1 MAVYNLTVNGNSYA
15 VNVDDPATPLLYIL
29 QDNVQLNGPKF
40 GCGLGQCGACTV
52 LLDGKPIRSCTTAI
66 SDAAGHAVISIE
78 GLVTPANATTGA
90 PATPHPIQ
98 QAFISQ
104 QAMQCGYCIS
114 GPMLY
119 GKAFI
124 DANPGATSAQ
134 ILAALGQTPLLCRCH
149 AHSRMLAALSLY
161 AQGKTQ

>member
-1 MAVYNLTVNGNSYA
+1 MAAYTLKVNGASA
-15 VNVDDPATPLLYIL
+15 SLTADDPSTPLLYLL
-29 QDNVQLNGPKF
+29 QEQLFLNGPKF

-52 LLDGKPIRSCTTAI
+52 LLDGQPIRSCITAI
-66 SDAAGHAVISIE
+66 ADSSGHSITTIE
-78 GLVTPANATTGA
+78 GLGNTAN
-90 PATPHPIQ
+90 PHPLQ
-98 QAFISQ
+98 QAFMSQ

-124 DANPGATSAQ
+124 DANPGATRDQ

-149 AHSRMLAALSLY
+149 AHSRMLNALVLY
-161 AQGKTQ
+161 SQGKTQ

>member
-1 MAVYNLTVNGNSYA
+1 MNAYTMTVNGASA
-15 VNVDDPATPLLYIL
+15 SLLADDPNTPLLYLL
-29 QDNVQLNGPKF
+29 QEQLLLNGPKF

-52 LLDGKPIRSCTTAI
+52 LVDGQPVRSCITAVA
-66 SDAAGHAVISIE
+66 DVAGKKVTSIE
-78 GLVTPANATTGA
+78 GLGTAAN
-90 PATPHPIQ
+90 PHPLQ

-124 DANPGATSAQ
+124 DANPGATSDQ

-149 AHSRMLAALSLY
+149 AHTRMLSALTLY
-161 AQGKTQ
+161 AQGKTA